1 MTDNPNPERPDDPI
15 GRLLGDFLNGTGP
28 SADTPPE
35 VEPNAELMGL
45 AHNLFEQFTA
55 YRRAGFD
62 ERQAF
67 ALTATALS
75 TMLGRGPQ

>member
-1 MTDNPNPERPDDPI
+1 MTDTPNPEQPDDLI
-15 GRLLGDFLNGTGP
+15 GNLMGHLFGGTNP
-28 SADTPPE
+28 TPDTPPE
-35 VEPNAELMGL
+35 VEPSADLMGL

-75 TMLGRGPQ
+75 TILGRSPQ

>member
-1 MTDNPNPERPDDPI
+1 MTDTPDDKPDDPI
-15 GRLLGDFLNGTGP
+15 ARMLSDFLTTNSTPPPTVEP
-28 SADTPPE
+28 SAD
-35 VEPNAELMGL
+35 LMDL

-67 ALTATALS
+67 ALTTTALA
-75 TMLGRGPQ
+75 TILGRGPQ

>member
-1 MTDNPNPERPDDPI
+1 MNDTPKPEQPDDPLS
-15 GRLLGDFLNGTGP
+15 RLLGDFLNGTGP
-28 SADTPPE
+28 AADTPPE

>member
-1 MTDNPNPERPDDPI
+1 MTDTPNPEQPDDPI
-15 GRLLGDFLNGTGP
+15 GSLMGHLFGGTNP
-28 SADTPPE
+28 NPDTPPE
-35 VEPNAELMGL
+35 VEPSADLMGL

-75 TMLGRGPQ
+75 TILGRSPQ

>member
-1 MTDNPNPERPDDPI
+1 MNDTPGPEQPDDLI
-15 GRLLGDFLNGTGP
+15 GRLMGDLFGTTNPTPG
-28 SADTPPE
+28 TPPE
-35 VEPNAELMGL
+35 VEPSADLMAL

-55 YRRAGFD
+55 YRRAGFE

-75 TMLGRGPQ
+75 TILGRGPQ

>member
-1 MTDNPNPERPDDPI
+1 MTDTPGPEQPDDLI
-15 GRLLGDFLNGTGP
+15 GRLLGDFLKGTGP
-28 SADTPPE
+28 AADNPPE
-35 VEPNAELMGL
+35 VEPNADLMGL

-62 ERQAF
+62 DRQAF

-75 TMLGRGPQ
+75 TILGRGPQ

>member
-1 MTDNPNPERPDDPI
+1 MSDTPNPEQPDDPI
-15 GRLLGDFLNGTGP
+15 SRLIGDFLNGTGP
-28 SADTPPE
+28 AADSRPE
-35 VEPNAELMGL
+35 VEPNADLMGL
-45 AHNLFEQFTA
+45 ANNLFEQFTA

>member
-1 MTDNPNPERPDDPI
+1 MNDTPNPEQPDDLAD
-15 GRLLGDFLNGTGP
+15 RLMRDLF
-28 SADTPPE
+28 SATNRTPGTPPE
-35 VEPNAELMGL
+35 VEPSADLMGL

-67 ALTATALS
+67 SLTTTALA
-75 TMLGRGPQ
+75 TILGRSPQ

>member
-1 MTDNPNPERPDDPI
+1 MTNTPDDTPDDPI
-15 GRLLGDFLNGTGP
+15 TRMLSEFLGTTNPTP
-28 SADTPPE
+28 PPE
-35 VEPNAELMGL
+35 VEPSADLMNL
-45 AHNLFEQFTA
+45 AHNLYEQFTA

-67 ALTATALS
+67 TLTTTALA

>member
-1 MTDNPNPERPDDPI
+1 MTDTPDDKPDDPI
-15 GRLLGDFLNGTGP
+15 TRMLGDFLSNTNH
-28 SADTPPE
+28 ADSPPPE
-35 VEPNAELMGL
+35 VEPSADLMGL

-67 ALTATALS
+67 ALTTTALA

>member
-1 MTDNPNPERPDDPI
+1 MTDKPDPERPDDPI
-15 GRLLGDFLNGTGP
+15 SRLLGDFLNGTGP
-28 SADTPPE
+28 AAESHPE
-35 VEPNAELMGL
+35 VEPSGDLMSL

-67 ALTATALS
+67 ALTTTSLA
-75 TMLGRGPQ
+75 TMLGRSPE